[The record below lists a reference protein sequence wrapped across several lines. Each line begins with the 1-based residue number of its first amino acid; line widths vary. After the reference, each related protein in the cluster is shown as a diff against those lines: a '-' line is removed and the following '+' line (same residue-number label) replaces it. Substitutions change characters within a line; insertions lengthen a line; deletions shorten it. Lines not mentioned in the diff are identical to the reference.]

1 MKILYAAAEI
11 SPFARM
17 TYTADLLRFLPASL
31 QDKGFEIR
39 ILLPKYGSINDR
51 RNRLHEV
58 IRLSGIEVEV
68 GDNVESMKIK
78 VASIPNAKLQVY
90 FLDNDTY
97 FKRKGLFKKPN
108 TDEFYEDNA
117 ERLAFYN
124 KGVLETVMKLGW
136 EPDIIHCHD
145 WPAGLIPL
153 LVKTKYKD
161 EAIFKNTQVIY
172 NLHHPENEGQAD
184 TAKILELLG
193 LPEDIDIN
201 KLTDNGKVDLLNVTL
216 DTAILL
222 ADRIADLKI
231 FMIDWFELWKDLGI
245 LTVVGTLIA
254 AIIIQISKA
263 CLNKNFERFKWQET
277 QKIMLQIIE
286 ESKCNKMTYIFID
299 FVRF

>member
-68 GDNVESMKIK
+68 GDKAESMKIK

-97 FKRKGLFKKPN
+97 FKRKGLFKKPG
-108 TDEFYEDNA
+108 TEEFYEDND
-117 ERLAFYN
+117 ERLVFYN
-124 KGVLETVMKLGW
+124 KGVLETVIELGW
-136 EPDIIHCHD
+136 QPDIIHCHD

-161 EAIFKNTQVIY
+161 EKIFQDTQIVY
-172 NLHHPENEGQAD
+172 NLHHPINEGHSD
-184 TAKILELLG
+184 SKRVLELLG
-193 LPEDIDIN
+193 LPADLDIDN
-201 KLTDNGKVDLLNVTL
+201 LTEKGRVDLLKLGLKYSDHVVTGNYL
-216 DTAILL
+216 NNEFDEIFKELNITPN
-222 ADRIADLKI
+222 KI
-231 FMIDWFELWKDLGI
+231 QGSPEDVSDKFAEYYRSI
-245 LTVVGTLIA
+245 TNN
-254 AIIIQISKA
+254 S
-263 CLNKNFERFKWQET
+263 
-277 QKIMLQIIE
+277 
-286 ESKCNKMTYIFID
+286 
-299 FVRF
+299 

>member
-68 GDNVESMKIK
+68 GDNIESMKIK

-108 TDEFYEDNA
+108 TDEFFPDND

-153 LVKTKYKD
+153 LVKTKYKN
-161 EAIFKNTQVIY
+161 EEIFKNTKIIY

-193 LPEDIDIN
+193 LPDDIN
-201 KLTDNGKVDLLNVTL
+201 INELTDNGKVDLLRLGLKYSDHVVTGNYL
-216 DTAILL
+216 RDEFDDAFKEFGITPDQIQGSPEDVSEKFAEYYN
-222 ADRIADLKI
+222 KI
-231 FMIDWFELWKDLGI
+231 VK
-245 LTVVGTLIA
+245 
-254 AIIIQISKA
+254 
-263 CLNKNFERFKWQET
+263 
-277 QKIMLQIIE
+277 
-286 ESKCNKMTYIFID
+286 
-299 FVRF
+299 

>member
-39 ILLPKYGSINDR
+39 ILLPKYGTINDR

-68 GDNVESMKIK
+68 GEDKESMKIK

-97 FKRKGLFKKPN
+97 FKRKGMFKDPK
-108 TDEFYEDNA
+108 TGDFYPDNA

-161 EAIFKNTQVIY
+161 EEIFKNTQIIY
-172 NLHHPENEGQAD
+172 NLHHPENEGTAD
-184 TAKILELLG
+184 NTHILDLLG
-193 LPEDIDIN
+193 LPEDVD
-201 KLTDNGKVDLLNVTL
+201 TSSFSENGHIDLLKLGLRYSDHVVTGNYLKNEFDETFKELSINPKQIQGSPEDVSSKFSDYYRSIL
-216 DTAILL
+216 DA
-222 ADRIADLKI
+222 
-231 FMIDWFELWKDLGI
+231 
-245 LTVVGTLIA
+245 
-254 AIIIQISKA
+254 
-263 CLNKNFERFKWQET
+263 
-277 QKIMLQIIE
+277 
-286 ESKCNKMTYIFID
+286 
-299 FVRF
+299 

>member
-17 TYTADLLRFLPASL
+17 SYTADLLRFLPASL

-39 ILLPKYGSINDR
+39 ILLPKYGTINDR

-68 GDNVESMKIK
+68 GDIKESMKIK

-97 FKRKGLFKKPN
+97 FKRKGMFVNPKTEK
-108 TDEFYEDNA
+108 FYPDNA

-136 EPDIIHCHD
+136 QPDIIHCHD

-161 EAIFKNTQVIY
+161 VDIFKNTKIVY
-172 NLHHPENEGQAD
+172 SLHHPENEGYGD
-184 TAKILELLG
+184 PKILDLLG
-193 LPEDIDIN
+193 LPDDVDTSS
-201 KLTDNGKVDLLNVTL
+201 LTNDGNVDLLQLGLKYSDHVVTGNY
-216 DTAILL
+216 
-222 ADRIADLKI
+222 LKDE
-231 FMIDWFELWKDLGI
+231 FDEVFDQLGI
-245 LTVVGTLIA
+245 TPKQ
-254 AIIIQISKA
+254 IQGSPEDVSSKFA
-263 CLNKNFERFKWQET
+263 DYYKVITE
-277 QKIMLQIIE
+277 
-286 ESKCNKMTYIFID
+286 
-299 FVRF
+299 

>member
-39 ILLPKYGSINDR
+39 ILLPKYGTINDR

-68 GDNVESMKIK
+68 GEEKESMKIK

-97 FKRKGLFKKPN
+97 FKRKGMFKDPKN
-108 TDEFYEDNA
+108 DEFYPDNA

-161 EAIFKNTQVIY
+161 EEIFKNTQVIY
-172 NLHHPENEGQAD
+172 NLHHPENEGTAD

-193 LPEDIDIN
+193 LPKEVDIN
-201 KLTDNGKVDLLNVTL
+201 KLTDNGKVDLLKLGLMHSDHVVTGNYL
-216 DTAILL
+216 KDEFDEVFKELGVKPKQIQGSPEDVSNKF
-222 ADRIADLKI
+222 ADYYRTIAD
-231 FMIDWFELWKDLGI
+231 
-245 LTVVGTLIA
+245 
-254 AIIIQISKA
+254 
-263 CLNKNFERFKWQET
+263 
-277 QKIMLQIIE
+277 
-286 ESKCNKMTYIFID
+286 
-299 FVRF
+299 

>member
-11 SPFARM
+11 APFARM

-68 GDNVESMKIK
+68 GENVESMRIK

-97 FKRKGLFKKPN
+97 FKRKALFEDPK
-108 TDEFYEDNA
+108 TGEFYDDND

-124 KGVLETVMKLGW
+124 KGVIETVISLGW
-136 EPDIIHCHD
+136 QPDIIHCHD

-153 LVKTKYKD
+153 LVRSKYKD
-161 EAIFKNTQVIY
+161 ENIFQDTKIVY
-172 NLHHPENEGQAD
+172 NLHHPENKGHF
-184 TAKILELLG
+184 TGTKILDLLG
-193 LPEDIDIN
+193 LSEDVDKENLLVDGNVDMLRLGLKYSDYVVTGNHLSDEFDDLFKELDINPTKIQGSPEDVSN
-201 KLTDNGKVDLLNVTL
+201 KFAEYYREITGSND
-216 DTAILL
+216 
-222 ADRIADLKI
+222 
-231 FMIDWFELWKDLGI
+231 
-245 LTVVGTLIA
+245 
-254 AIIIQISKA
+254 
-263 CLNKNFERFKWQET
+263 
-277 QKIMLQIIE
+277 
-286 ESKCNKMTYIFID
+286 
-299 FVRF
+299 